1 MRGNPRSMSALT
13 EYKDG
18 VVNGVCDYF
27 VERSREML
35 DAGISPNNIILD
47 PGFGFAKT
55 TEQNM
60 ELLGGLGAIRELGY
74 PLLVGV
80 SRKSMIYLPLG
91 ITSDEALAGSLALA
105 WEALRGGDA
114 ILRVHDVR
122 ESRQVVDLFKYYKSA
137 AL

>member
-1 MRGNPRSMSALT
+1 MVSSPSATSSPMSGTGRASGRL
-13 EYKDG
+13 
-18 VVNGVCDYF
+18 
-27 VERSREML
+27 RHLSRWL

-91 ITSDEALAGSLALA
+91 ITSDEALAG
-105 WEALRGGDA
+105 
-114 ILRVHDVR
+114 
-122 ESRQVVDLFKYYKSA
+122 
-137 AL
+137 